1 MTIRPLRREDREP
14 LRRLLVETQVFTA
27 DEVAI
32 ALELIDVV
40 LENPMQKDYVI
51 RVGEEANSVAG
62 YYCLGPTPATEATFD
77 LYWIAVRPDLHG
89 KGVGRQLNEHAEE
102 YVKAKDGRLIVVETS
117 SRPLYEKT
125 RTFYLR
131 QGYGELARIM
141 DYYRPGD
148 DLVMYGKYFS

>member
-40 LENPMQKDYVI
+40 LENPKQRDYVI
-51 RVGEEANSVAG
+51 QVGEEADGVAG

-89 KGVGRQLNEHAEE
+89 RGVGRRLNEHAEE
-102 YVKAKDGRLIVVETS
+102 YVKAKGGRLIIVETS